1 MRIRG
6 DVFWSWADPALH
18 HRSHDEKLESGVMLD
33 VQVRLARTGQ
43 TQLFIGIY
51 AASGMALLE
60 EAYDSRPGES
70 MTRALAWGVGR
81 ARHLA
86 KEMRPGTGEWPKR
99 LGRTSTV
106 S

>member
-6 DVFWSWADPALH
+6 DVFWNWADPALH
-18 HRSHDEKLESGVMLD
+18 HRGHDEKLESGVMID

-51 AASGMALLE
+51 AASGMSLHE

-70 MTRALAWGVGR
+70 MTHALAWGVGR
-81 ARHLA
+81 ARHLI
-86 KEMRPGTGEWPKR
+86 KEQR
-99 LGRTSTV
+99 LGKRV
-106 S
+106 A